1 MGERGTLLVVDD
13 DGVSRAVFA
22 KALEARGHTVLLA
35 RDGAEALEIVERQVP
50 DLVVLD
56 VLMPGLDGYEVLQRL
71 RAAAA
76 TREVPVLMIS
86 SKDDVAGIV
95 KAVQLGADDFM
106 FKPIDDVLLHLRVD
120 ACLERRRLRGR
131 VRDEAQG

>member
-1 MGERGTLLVVDD
+1 
-13 DGVSRAVFA
+13 
-22 KALEARGHTVLLA
+22 
-35 RDGAEALEIVERQVP
+35 
-50 DLVVLD
+50 
-56 VLMPGLDGYEVLQRL
+56 MPGLDGYEVLQRL